1 MNDNSPLVS
10 RALNFAIESKVYSD
24 KLECMK
30 QFNQSNQFQR
40 SSSSIGANIAEAT
53 RAASRRDFVN
63 KLRIAS
69 KELSETQYWLKL
81 FKASKD
87 YPDTAELY
95 KMSIEIEY
103 MLNKSI
109 STAIKNGRNK

>member
-1 MNDNSPLVS
+1 
-10 RALNFAIESKVYSD
+10 
-24 KLECMK
+24 MK

-87 YPDTAELY
+87 FPDTTELY